1 MVGIGALG
9 QLEKL
14 GSQLLQDLLPLLCAA
29 MLDTGLQDAR
39 PDWRGSQTLQ
49 AAGILHEQIERLQ
62 SSAFSELNIS
72 SMRTS
77 GNRVLW
83 SEQC

>member
-1 MVGIGALG
+1 MVSIGALG

-29 MLDTGLQDAR
+29 VLDAGLQDAR

-49 AAGILHEQIERLQ
+49 AAGILHRQDKGFRDSAISRKVTTLSTHTGGSRL
-62 SSAFSELNIS
+62 L
-72 SMRTS
+72 
-77 GNRVLW
+77 
-83 SEQC
+83 C